1 MKETYDTIGS
11 LSPAQLR
18 WLRDRI
24 EDKTIKVP
32 EETVLPMGT
41 KFFTVGNV
49 SHLVEGH
56 EYWHGLVMDAGPSML
71 SLALFSDHSVE
82 NAGLANYPGCDG
94 LRWYLTREEAEEA
107 AGKPK
112 EGRS

>member
-1 MKETYDTIGS
+1 MKENNDTIGL

-32 EETVLPMGT
+32 EETVLPEGT
-41 KFFTVGNV
+41 TFFVVYRTSRHVM
-49 SHLVEGH
+49 SFDC
-56 EYWHGLVMDAGPSML
+56 WHGLVVDAGPSML

-82 NAGLANYPGCDG
+82 NAGMANYPGYDG
-94 LRWYLTREEAEEA
+94 MRWYLTRDEAEEA
-107 AGKPK
+107 AGKLD
-112 EGRS
+112 GSSR